1 MLGGSTVIRISK
13 LTDYGIVLLTYLA
26 RDPQRPTL
34 TARDLAQDSGLP
46 LPTVGKLLK
55 ALSRGSFL
63 ESERGINGG
72 YRLAKEPAKITIA
85 EIIALLEG
93 PISLTECAGSH
104 EVCELEHACPARS
117 NWRKINDVVRKALSG
132 LTLADMSHPL
142 PRGFSSGTQ
151 IAKKP
156 QAVTV

>member
-1 MLGGSTVIRISK
+1 MIRISK

-26 RDPQRPTL
+26 RNPGSATY
-34 TARDLAQDSGLP
+34 TARDLATESGLP

-72 YRLAKEPAKITIA
+72 YRLAKPPEKITIS
-85 EIIALLEG
+85 EIITVLEG

-104 EVCELEHACPARS
+104 EVCDLEHACPARS
-117 NWRKINDVVRKALSG
+117 NWRKINDVVRKALSD

-142 PRGFSSGTQ
+142 PKGFSTSTHSQ
-151 IAKKP
+151 RKP